1 MRLTTSFSISSSLL
15 LEDNGRIAS
24 ETSSPE
30 SADSCG
36 SFLNV
41 DGVSED
47 SELLVV
53 ASDEDAADILW
64 MS

>member
-15 LEDNGRIAS
+15 LEDNGGLAS
-24 ETSSPE
+24 ETFSPE

-53 ASDEDAADILW
+53 ASGEDAADILW

>member
-15 LEDNGRIAS
+15 LEDNGGLAS
-24 ETSSPE
+24 ETSPE